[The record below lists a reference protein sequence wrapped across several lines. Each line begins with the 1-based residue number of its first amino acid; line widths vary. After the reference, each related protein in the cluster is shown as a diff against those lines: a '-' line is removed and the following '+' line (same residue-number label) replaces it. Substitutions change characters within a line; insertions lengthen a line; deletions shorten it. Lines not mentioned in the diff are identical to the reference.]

1 MKGSYLWNTG
11 NSITDLRLIVEGA
24 VTLFEEDASSIG
36 KHMMDAGEL
45 FAAAAFDTIGAALYS
60 MRTHIRE
67 MQEAHTQEVVRSVA
81 EEIAETKT
89 CVKLYNRRRAGSP
102 SKRAKFRK
110 QNR

>member
-45 FAAAAFDTIGAALYS
+45 IAAAAFDTIGAALYS

-89 CVKLYNRRRAGSP
+89 DAFDDSPQAPENR
-102 SKRAKFRK
+102 
-110 QNR
+110 